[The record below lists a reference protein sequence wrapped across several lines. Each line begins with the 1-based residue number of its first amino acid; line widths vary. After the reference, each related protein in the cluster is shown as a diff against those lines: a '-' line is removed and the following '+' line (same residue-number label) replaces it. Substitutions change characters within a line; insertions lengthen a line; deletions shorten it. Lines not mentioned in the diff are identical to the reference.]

1 MAPKLLAEAIHLQA
15 IEPMVVRR
23 LGGRPLSRPS
33 RPYTTS
39 RPSVCQTSYRPI
51 WSARGAGHIR
61 QRRAVLD
68 EAQKPSRLDQNK
80 VG

>member
-33 RPYTTS
+33 RAVHDLPA
-39 RPSVCQTSYRPI
+39 VCLANFI

-61 QRRAVLD
+61 QCLAVLD